1 MMKHEAIYALYP
13 SVVTIIDKGSDVIPK
28 DAKGDVVSINNSTV
42 STKQTELL
50 EARNLAELREKRN
63 KLLTETDFYALS
75 DVTMTDN
82 MKTYRQNLRDI
93 TKTYKSITDNGFAF
107 PTKPTD

>member
-82 MKTYRQNLRDI
+82 MKTYRQNLREI

>member
-93 TKTYKSITDNGFAF
+93 TKTYKA
-107 PTKPTD
+107 